1 MKPGLVVLI
10 PLSLD
15 WSGEK
20 FGQIKHIHSFCHG
33 TPFWW
38 SKLKE
43 ICVKK
48 DPTTKKGKVENP
60 KTDKHRKF
68 SNDAD
73 IFKDKKERTLNYGT
87 ITVR

>member
-20 FGQIKHIHSFCHG
+20 FGQIKHIHSFCHS

-73 IFKDKKERTLNYGT
+73 ILKTGKKEL
-87 ITVR
+87 